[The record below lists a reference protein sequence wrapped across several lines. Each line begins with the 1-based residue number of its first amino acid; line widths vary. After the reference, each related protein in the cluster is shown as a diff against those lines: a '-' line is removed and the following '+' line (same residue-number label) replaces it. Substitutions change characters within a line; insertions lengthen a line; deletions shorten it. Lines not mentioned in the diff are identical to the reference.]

1 MYGNPSLSKLCRKN
15 PIRNVV
21 GWYKMSFMVYF
32 EFWLSWFW
40 FGRKIPV
47 KRAIFGNF
55 CVLLDT
61 PTPKRRCGAPPRRRS
76 LLLGEL
82 EAEFFE
88 FSGPPKRRNPCLGEP
103 LRLGKPLRL
112 GVALLCLGQAT
123 VPVLFFLWLIL
134 ESVTLLFGLPM
145 EDI

>member
-1 MYGNPSLSKLCRKN
+1 MYGNPSLSKLYRKN

-47 KRAIFGNF
+47 KRAKSGNF

-61 PTPKRRCGAPPRRRS
+61 STPKRRSAP
-76 LLLGEL
+76 LGVE
-82 EAEFFE
+82 
-88 FSGPPKRRNPCLGEP
+88 
-103 LRLGKPLRL
+103 LRLGGGPYSYANSRPSFSNFLVCL
-112 GVALLCLGQAT
+112 GVGIH
-123 VPVLFFLWLIL
+123 V
-134 ESVTLLFGLPM
+134 
-145 EDI
+145 